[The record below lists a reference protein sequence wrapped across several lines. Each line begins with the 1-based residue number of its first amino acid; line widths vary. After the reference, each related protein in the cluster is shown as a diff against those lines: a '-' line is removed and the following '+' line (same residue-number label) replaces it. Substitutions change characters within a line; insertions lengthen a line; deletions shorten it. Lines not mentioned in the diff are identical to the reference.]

1 MLEVR
6 VCFDALLAQYPTLKS
21 HIDVDSPIV
30 SNTAFENG
38 LVSLQKGTISTLDER
53 SKLAVKRFEVVEERI
68 IPNEDMA
75 QSLVLKALHDSR
87 KITLGGY
94 MDTSRVCPT
103 SNHLERLFSQCKL
116 IRSQLR
122 QRMFP
127 GTLEML
133 LFLKSNRILWS
144 VLDAEA
150 ALNSWTG
157 EDLIVNDIEE
167 DSE

>member
-1 MLEVR
+1 MTTVFSE
-6 VCFDALLAQYPTLKS
+6 P
-21 HIDVDSPIV
+21 
-30 SNTAFENG
+30 
-38 LVSLQKGTISTLDER
+38 
-53 SKLAVKRFEVVEERI
+53 RFILFVV
-68 IPNEDMA
+68 
-75 QSLVLKALHDSR
+75 
-87 KITLGGY
+87 
-94 MDTSRVCPT
+94 
-103 SNHLERLFSQCKL
+103 KL

-133 LFLKSNRILWS
+133 LFLKSNRTLWS
-144 VLDAEA
+144 VLDVEA